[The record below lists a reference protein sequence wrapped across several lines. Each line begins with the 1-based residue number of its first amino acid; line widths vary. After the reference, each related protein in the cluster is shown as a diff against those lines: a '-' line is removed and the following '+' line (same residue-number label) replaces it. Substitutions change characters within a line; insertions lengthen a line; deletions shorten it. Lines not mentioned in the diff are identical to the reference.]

1 MKTTIMQHGQV
12 FYITAMVAGAIITR
26 YMRLSGDI
34 DDIASRVYDAIPE
47 ADSITVECIGD
58 NMSQDNPSI
67 NRGYDIACNKDDLP
81 VYC

>member
-58 NMSQDNPSI
+58 NMPQDNPSI